1 MWPGSGLRVCAGQH
15 HGAAV
20 RRGVH
25 RVWFGRLEW
34 SSADKPLTSK
44 TPTVLGAR
52 HNACVSTNS
61 LLILISVGG
70 LLQAVGVVLTAWQVV
85 AVLAG
90 RTNKLLLGLSKGLLK
105 VSVVLFP
112 FAGIL
117 SAGSLTVDRVGDLS
131 AATGD
136 VDGGARN
143 GHSRGTSAST
153 DGAYKR
159 STSQAG
165 RRVGSRYRL
174 RRNLRPHGCR
184 YWKLGGSWVSLV
196 KRTEFRRGDRNPEH
210 TGLGN
215 REAGL
220 TADCARSAG
229 RAKGG
234 RCSSD
239 QLPPFGEW
247 RRDPLLLGGAGVWNP
262 VRGSPSGGGIT

>member
-136 VDGGARN
+136 ATVAPEMATVGVPAHPPTVLIN
-143 GHSRGTSAST
+143 GRPAKPDVAWVPVIAFGVICALM
-153 DGAYKR
+153 G
-159 STSQAG
+159 
-165 RRVGSRYRL
+165 VGI
-174 RRNLRPHGCR
+174 
-184 YWKLGGSWVSLV
+184 GSWAAAGSL
-196 KRTEFRRGDRNPEH
+196 
-210 TGLGN
+210 
-215 REAGL
+215 
-220 TADCARSAG
+220 
-229 RAKGG
+229 
-234 RCSSD
+234 
-239 QLPPFGEW
+239 
-247 RRDPLLLGGAGVWNP
+247 
-262 VRGSPSGGGIT
+262 